1 MRPAHAVAAL
11 ILALCALVVVM
22 LLFEESTVDNTAVVL
37 VEAGA
42 AGMDLEDMMDES
54 FALQGQEEKRR
65 AQAKRLAQKK
75 NKVQKEKV
83 PADPERRAKV
93 GAKALFRTQF
103 VDPNISA
110 VKIAAQRKERNSKRV
125 KKIKRRDVIGAELQ
139 SFGTRLAAWRHVH
152 SQLLKRMPA
161 TRKKHHLHKHKMVL
175 GGSSAQAMANRMAMI
190 GNAHDRVRAAER
202 ARKKMRKEL
211 RKPLK
216 VDLQQDNVAAQ
227 NKVHTKATKSAAGMQ
242 VNLSKAPKQRRPFQ
256 HRGHKVK
263 PASKIHAAK
272 ANHWKKR
279 LSISLTAL
287 THNLVAKQVPIDE
300 TPPEVVQP
308 RKHEHE
314 NDHMA
319 IHVVPVPT
327 AASMQKKQ
335 RMTSALRLASLSQHF
350 LNDDTSQTAKSRG
363 NSAHA
368 GHAIHKHAF
377 RTKLHT
383 SLDPFKTESKG
394 LPLPKPV
401 SHSLISREAAKIVP
415 KKRLPKIAV
424 TRKKKTKPNLLA
436 QAMEKA
442 HKKAATMAVPDDDD
456 DNDSTKSNGEDE
468 DGRALTAMSAF
479 QSEVQSVT
487 RHSILKKKAS
497 QDYKKDLAMMLSDGE
512 SKPTKKMQDRPPS
525 KDYRHDTYSRT
536 LRNMQ
541 EQLSFSSPES
551 KAKRSYKRRS
561 ERKFKIQKMRRRDN
575 EVDKDA
581 EDSVSTMIRHMQ
593 KSGKEKAKVM
603 NKKEDRNQAREH
615 IQKVMEK
622 SDKVNKKQASLIR
635 ERQRKEEIRRIHA
648 RNKAK
653 KRYAQSLESAKHADP
668 KKKVVLSGAAAALV
682 SNLIRPKH
690 PGEMRDKVDAKRA
703 AEEKI
708 KENNE
713 KAKAKVK
720 AKLKAFLHAHDAKKK
735 AAERKKKKIPVADL
749 LFKKAREKGAKLR
762 AKQKPSKADAMA
774 DMMEE
779 ASLLR
784 NTVKQSVKGE
794 TPAEKKERL
803 RAEKREVHAKNVVE
817 KRIAARKK
825 AKKLAAAKKL
835 MAAKRLADAKARAL
849 AQKEAASKEVSKKRQ
864 VKMDAMK
871 EKVSKS
877 LAQVDQDDSSEQ
889 TASRDDETVHEEL
902 GHDSMTSELASSKH
916 SREESDKMHRR
927 IQGETVKEFFTP
939 STTKTTKQIAHKR
952 HKPLSK
958 RTTQQVTRDRVRKK
972 RVKLFKERISKSLT
986 AALHSPSKTV
996 PSSKYNANTQSQHAL
1011 RTHETDQLPAQN
1023 TRMQKDFVVSRL
1035 AHKQQH
1041 AQLPGDNRK
1050 EKKRRNARKEK
1061 VDTHSKE
1068 LTKVRRKQAKVMA
1081 AQVATT
1087 KAKRARKEKADTRS
1101 KELRKVRRKQAKVM
1115 AARVATTKAKHE
1127 EQTAQKSKE
1136 TTKTEDKLKAT
1147 VQMLLKLGR
1156 ADLAKSLAGSDREFD
1171 ILREKTRQKG
1181 KANNATMSLQQG
1193 KSAKMN
1199 VQQVKTKAAQIV
1211 SHQNKLHPTT
1221 KSSEHGKALGSF
1233 NTVKNKVKSEVRQAH
1248 KLVKTSHRSETK
1260 VPSANDNVEHDAERV
1275 LAKDR
1280 ARKSAHQLE
1289 TKGQRLKE
1297 EEAKVV
1303 VQHQKIVSRG
1313 DKVIRNFK
1321 SASHHYANA
1330 IHNVQNVTEKL
1341 SPKKKRDDKE
1351 KARAMLKNALTN
1363 AKHTVMWSGGPVT
1376 HPSVQTENTQ
1386 YHLAVHPGQNSN
1398 EFVALHTASLTPV
1411 PSGPTVTKHIKEES
1425 PADTYAALEHKLQA
1439 VQSKLA
1445 LAKLQATSEHT
1456 SFHLAKP
1463 ALEIMLEEHASDREA
1478 KADLH
1483 SSANMNTQMAAIIK
1497 GSVAQALATV
1507 VPEVKFDEHV
1517 AEDAVHAKLRA

>member
-1 MRPAHAVAAL
+1 
-11 ILALCALVVVM
+11 
-22 LLFEESTVDNTAVVL
+22 
-37 VEAGA
+37 
-42 AGMDLEDMMDES
+42 
-54 FALQGQEEKRR
+54 
-65 AQAKRLAQKK
+65 
-75 NKVQKEKV
+75 
-83 PADPERRAKV
+83 
-93 GAKALFRTQF
+93 
-103 VDPNISA
+103 
-110 VKIAAQRKERNSKRV
+110 
-125 KKIKRRDVIGAELQ
+125 
-139 SFGTRLAAWRHVH
+139 
-152 SQLLKRMPA
+152 
-161 TRKKHHLHKHKMVL
+161 
-175 GGSSAQAMANRMAMI
+175 
-190 GNAHDRVRAAER
+190 
-202 ARKKMRKEL
+202 
-211 RKPLK
+211 
-216 VDLQQDNVAAQ
+216 
-227 NKVHTKATKSAAGMQ
+227 
-242 VNLSKAPKQRRPFQ
+242 
-256 HRGHKVK
+256 
-263 PASKIHAAK
+263 
-272 ANHWKKR
+272 
-279 LSISLTAL
+279 
-287 THNLVAKQVPIDE
+287 
-300 TPPEVVQP
+300 
-308 RKHEHE
+308 
-314 NDHMA
+314 
-319 IHVVPVPT
+319 
-327 AASMQKKQ
+327 
-335 RMTSALRLASLSQHF
+335 
-350 LNDDTSQTAKSRG
+350 
-363 NSAHA
+363 
-368 GHAIHKHAF
+368 
-377 RTKLHT
+377 
-383 SLDPFKTESKG
+383 
-394 LPLPKPV
+394 
-401 SHSLISREAAKIVP
+401 
-415 KKRLPKIAV
+415 
-424 TRKKKTKPNLLA
+424 
-436 QAMEKA
+436 
-442 HKKAATMAVPDDDD
+442 
-456 DNDSTKSNGEDE
+456 
-468 DGRALTAMSAF
+468 
-479 QSEVQSVT
+479 
-487 RHSILKKKAS
+487 
-497 QDYKKDLAMMLSDGE
+497 
-512 SKPTKKMQDRPPS
+512 
-525 KDYRHDTYSRT
+525 
-536 LRNMQ
+536 
-541 EQLSFSSPES
+541 
-551 KAKRSYKRRS
+551 
-561 ERKFKIQKMRRRDN
+561 
-575 EVDKDA
+575 
-581 EDSVSTMIRHMQ
+581 
-593 KSGKEKAKVM
+593 
-603 NKKEDRNQAREH
+603 
-615 IQKVMEK
+615 MEK

-1081 AQVATT
+1081 A
-1087 KAKRARKEKADTRS
+1087 
-1101 KELRKVRRKQAKVM
+1101 
-1115 AARVATTKAKHE
+1115 RVATTKAKHE

-1386 YHLAVHPGQNSN
+1386 YHLAVHPGQKSN

-1425 PADTYAALEHKLQA
+1425 PADTYAALKHKLQA

-1463 ALEIMLEEHASDREA
+1463 ALEMMLEEHASDREA